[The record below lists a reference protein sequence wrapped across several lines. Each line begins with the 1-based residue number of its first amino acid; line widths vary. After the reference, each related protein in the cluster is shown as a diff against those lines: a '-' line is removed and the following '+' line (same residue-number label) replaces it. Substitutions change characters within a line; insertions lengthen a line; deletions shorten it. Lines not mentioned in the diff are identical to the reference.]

1 MTRLFLPALLMLSAC
16 GGDSSVQDMPVCT
29 ADFRPGIVV
38 TVLDDATG
46 AAASCGA
53 RAVVTAPGYSV
64 TVENPAMPGC
74 PDSLALS
81 AAHERPG
88 TYTVTVS
95 KPGYR
100 DFTQSNIVVGADV
113 CHVITAQVT
122 ARLVPL

>member
-1 MTRLFLPALLMLSAC
+1 M
-16 GGDSSVQDMPVCT
+16 
-29 ADFRPGIVV
+29 
-38 TVLDDATG
+38 
-46 AAASCGA
+46 
-53 RAVVTAPGYSV
+53 

-113 CHVITAQVT
+113 CHVITVQIT
-122 ARLVPL
+122 ARLAP